1 MSLSDDHSQEDFI
14 PFNIGE
20 CKQFDGEIVQ
30 NQDTPD
36 LEQFAVLF
44 SPSDEG
50 TQDSEPF
57 MPLHGKEKKKPS
69 ADPFASLF
77 GRDKENQDALG
88 SPSHDVPESSGQE
101 PERDAPELSEQDHGA
116 QGFVEEQSMEQGFQK
131 GFEEGHAQG
140 LEQGYTEG
148 LEKGQQEGLARG
160 EEEGFQKGME
170 KGEQQG
176 FDAGRE
182 QGAEA
187 ARSEA
192 RQELQDSLDTL
203 KKALEEVN
211 FLAEH
216 IVDRYE
222 QQLIRL
228 VLKIAEKVVSVTLDA
243 DDQVVRRTVIDAL
256 KTLVNP
262 EEIVLS
268 ISPDDY
274 ACIEMVKEE
283 FFEEVSSLETV
294 SVQSD
299 ALINRG
305 GCKIETRTGTI
316 SVDPEDKMQAI
327 QEALLGFFNS

>member
-30 NQDTPD
+30 NQDGAD
-36 LEQFAVLF
+36 LGQFTVLF
-44 SPSDEG
+44 SPSDAG
-50 TQDSEPF
+50 TRDSEPF
-57 MPLHGKEKKKPS
+57 IPLHGKEEKKHS
-69 ADPFASLF
+69 GEPFALLF

-101 PERDAPELSEQDHGA
+101 PEGEAPELSEQDHGS
-116 QGFVEEQSMEQGFQK
+116 QGSMEEQSMEQGFQK

-140 LEQGYTEG
+140 LDQGYAEG

-192 RQELQDSLDTL
+192 R
-203 KKALEEVN
+203 K
-211 FLAEH
+211 
-216 IVDRYE
+216 
-222 QQLIRL
+222 RL
-228 VLKIAEKVVSVTLDA
+228 WRK
-243 DDQVVRRTVIDAL
+243 
-256 KTLVNP
+256 
-262 EEIVLS
+262 S
-268 ISPDDY
+268 ISWQNILLT
-274 ACIEMVKEE
+274 AMN
-283 FFEEVSSLETV
+283 SS
-294 SVQSD
+294 
-299 ALINRG
+299 
-305 GCKIETRTGTI
+305 
-316 SVDPEDKMQAI
+316 
-327 QEALLGFFNS
+327 